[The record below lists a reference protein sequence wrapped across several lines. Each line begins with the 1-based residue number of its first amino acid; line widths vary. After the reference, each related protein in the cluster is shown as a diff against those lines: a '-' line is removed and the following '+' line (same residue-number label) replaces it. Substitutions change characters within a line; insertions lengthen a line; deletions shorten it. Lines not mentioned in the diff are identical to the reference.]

1 MGGSGGRKRSWG
13 SLPITRASRVT
24 MSRVTFAVA
33 RSIPH
38 KYDRETP
45 ACLASS
51 RCEIP
56 AASRAAFRFRAN
68 VTLRSAEVG
77 RRVTVTTTLVLGWG
91 VSWKASPS
99 IAVEVAETLSLIN
112 EIRHQPLLNL
122 RPLDPTRRR
131 VTPWEPPRFVRPDS
145 QRIC

>member
-1 MGGSGGRKRSWG
+1 VGGSGGRKRSWG

-24 MSRVTFAVA
+24 MSSVTFAVA

-51 RCEIP
+51 RCDIP
-56 AASRAAFRFRAN
+56 AASRAPFKFRAN
-68 VTLRSAEVG
+68 VILRSAEIG
-77 RRVTVTTTLVLGWG
+77 RRVTVTTTLVLGWV

-99 IAVEVAETLSLIN
+99 IAVKVAGTLSLIN
-112 EIRHQPLLNL
+112 EIRHQPLPNL
-122 RPLDPTRRR
+122 RLVDPTRPCVR
-131 VTPWEPPRFVRPDS
+131 VSGRCGLRPDS
-145 QRIC
+145 KRIC